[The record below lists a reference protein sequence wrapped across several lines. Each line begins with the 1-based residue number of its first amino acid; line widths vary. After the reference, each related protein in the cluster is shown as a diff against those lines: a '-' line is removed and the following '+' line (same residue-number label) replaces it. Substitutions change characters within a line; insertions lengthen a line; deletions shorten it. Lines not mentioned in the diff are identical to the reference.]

1 MNDILQLTIILV
13 ASLIATLLS
22 RRLKIPAVVGQM
34 LIGILLAPSILGWI
48 HGGHVIEVMSEIG
61 VILLMFL
68 AGLESDLTVLKK
80 NFKASML
87 VAIGGV
93 AVPLIVF
100 ALVAAGLGYGFST
113 SFFYGIVF
121 AATSVSI
128 TVEVLQEYGKL
139 STRAGSIILGAAV
152 VDDILAV
159 LVLSIFTSFK
169 NGGSGTQLL
178 FQFLLEILFFVFL
191 FVVHKLIPK
200 LWKFVEKLPIAVKN
214 TTVALIICLGLSLL
228 ADSVGMS
235 AVIGSFFAG
244 LAISQTEVSHKIEE
258 YTSAIGYVI
267 FIPVFFVSIALSV
280 QFDSLIHH
288 PWIIILFTI
297 LAILT
302 KFLPAY
308 FVGKSSQLTTNESLL
323 IGTGMISRGE
333 MALIVAQIGLASS
346 IVTDEVYSELV
357 IVIILATLIAPFL
370 IKLVLKRNESKNST
384 ANR

>member
-1 MNDILQLTIILV
+1 
-13 ASLIATLLS
+13 
-22 RRLKIPAVVGQM
+22 
-34 LIGILLAPSILGWI
+34 
-48 HGGHVIEVMSEIG
+48 
-61 VILLMFL
+61 MFL

-93 AVPLIVF
+93 IVPLIVF
-100 ALVAAGLGYGFST
+100 GLVAFSFGYGMST

-159 LVLSIFTSFK
+159 LILSIFTSFK
-169 NGGSGTQLL
+169 NGGSGTHLF
-178 FQFLLEILFFVFL
+178 FQFLLELLFFAFL
-191 FVVHKLIPK
+191 FVVHKLIPRF
-200 LWKFVEKLPIAVKN
+200 WKFVQKLPIANKN
-214 TTVALIICLGLSLL
+214 TIVALIICLGLSLL

-267 FIPVFFVSIALSV
+267 FIPVFFVLIAISV

-288 PWIIILFTI
+288 PWIILLFTL

-302 KFLPAY
+302 KFIPAY
-308 FVGKSSQLTTNESLL
+308 FVGKSNKLSTGESML

-333 MALIVAQIGLASS
+333 MALIVSQIGLTSA
-346 IVTDEVYSELV
+346 IITDEVYSELV
-357 IVIILATLIAPFL
+357 IVIILATVLAPFL
-370 IKLVLKRNESKNST
+370 IKLVLKKYDN
-384 ANR
+384 